1 MSHSSPSSSKEFGSI
16 SKPINKGSTQIHVTA
31 LDAVVNVNSFFTV
44 AVFIG
49 LSFNV
54 PQDSAATGP
63 VSACVPG
70 ASVVKY
76 LLVFEVVSFGCFLFS
91 SLIAQGMKLGLIFVN
106 SDDPQETQAAVISQK
121 FLRSGMI
128 ASAMG
133 SVAGTLFLLLS
144 MINIVQLKLGSW
156 SCASA
161 WPKIAIIPLII
172 LVANGGII
180 FTSSVLYAALH

>member
-1 MSHSSPSSSKEFGSI
+1 
-16 SKPINKGSTQIHVTA
+16 
-31 LDAVVNVNSFFTV
+31 
-44 AVFIG
+44 
-49 LSFNV
+49 
-54 PQDSAATGP
+54 
-63 VSACVPG
+63 
-70 ASVVKY
+70 
-76 LLVFEVVSFGCFLFS
+76 
-91 SLIAQGMKLGLIFVN
+91 MKLCLIFYN
-106 SDDPQETQAAVISQK
+106 SNDPQEAQAVVISQK

-133 SVAGTLFLLLS
+133 SVAGTFFLLLS